1 MEKVKK
7 VWKRIRG
14 LVAASGQLRVG
25 LVLFALVLLVVL
37 FAPQLAPFDPYD
49 LGDDLL
55 VPPGT
60 AGHLLGTTNM
70 GQDIL
75 SMLIYGSR
83 ASLAIGIVA
92 AAISGVIGTLVGAV
106 AGFYGGKLDKVINEV
121 INVFLMIPSFFLV
134 LIIVAM
140 FGSSM
145 VNVMFVIGLTSW
157 PSNARMMRVQAMSIK
172 ERTFVKS
179 AVAMGGS
186 KRQILFKYI
195 IPNGLFPVIANTTM
209 GVAKAILTEAS
220 LSFLGLGDPNVVS
233 WGQMIFDGKQYLTS
247 GWWMS
252 TFAGLCI
259 RLIVMSFYHR
269 RWAELCAEP
278 QNEEDLKGGE
288 GHWSRFWIF
297 VTSV

>member
-7 VWKRIRG
+7 VWKRIRS
-14 LVAASGQLRVG
+14 LVAASGQLRAG
-25 LVLFALVLLVVL
+25 LILFVLVLLVVL
-37 FAPQLAPFDPYD
+37 FAPQIAPFDPYD

-60 AGHLLGTTNM
+60 DGHLLGTTNM

-106 AGFYGGKLDKVINEV
+106 AGFYGGKLDKVISEV

-179 AVAMGGS
+179 AVAMGES

-195 IPNGLFPVIANTTM
+195 IPNGLFPVVANTTM

-220 LSFLGLGDPNVVS
+220 LSFLGLGDPNVIS

-259 RLIVMSFYHR
+259 MLIVMIFYLIGDGLNY
-269 RWAELCAEP
+269 ALNP
-278 QNEEDLKGGE
+278 KMKK
-288 GHWSRFWIF
+288 I
-297 VTSV
+297 

>member
-14 LVAASGQLRVG
+14 LVAASGQLCVG

-179 AVAMGGS
+179 AVAMGES

-220 LSFLGLGDPNVVS
+220 LSFLGLGDPNVIS

-259 RLIVMSFYHR
+259 MLIVMIFYLIGDGLNY
-269 RWAELCAEP
+269 ALNP
-278 QNEEDLKGGE
+278 KMKK
-288 GHWSRFWIF
+288 I
-297 VTSV
+297 

>member
-25 LVLFALVLLVVL
+25 LILFALVLLVVL

-106 AGFYGGKLDKVINEV
+106 AGFYGGKLDKVISEV

-179 AVAMGGS
+179 AVAMGES

-259 RLIVMSFYHR
+259 MLIVMIFYLIGDGLNY
-269 RWAELCAEP
+269 ALNP
-278 QNEEDLKGGE
+278 KMKK
-288 GHWSRFWIF
+288 I
-297 VTSV
+297 

>member
-14 LVAASGQLRVG
+14 LVAASGQLRAG
-25 LVLFALVLLVVL
+25 LILFVLVLLVVL

-121 INVFLMIPSFFLV
+121 INVFLMIPGFFLV

-179 AVAMGGS
+179 AVAMGES

-220 LSFLGLGDPNVVS
+220 LSFLGLGDPNVIS

-259 RLIVMSFYHR
+259 MLIVMIFYLIGDGLNY
-269 RWAELCAEP
+269 ALNP
-278 QNEEDLKGGE
+278 KMKK
-288 GHWSRFWIF
+288 I
-297 VTSV
+297 

>member
-37 FAPQLAPFDPYD
+37 FAPQRAPFDPYD

-106 AGFYGGKLDKVINEV
+106 AGFYGGKLDKVISEV

-179 AVAMGGS
+179 AVAMGES

-259 RLIVMSFYHR
+259 MLIVMIFYLIGDGLNY
-269 RWAELCAEP
+269 ALNP
-278 QNEEDLKGGE
+278 KMKK
-288 GHWSRFWIF
+288 I
-297 VTSV
+297 

>member
-14 LVAASGQLRVG
+14 LVAASGQLCVG

-121 INVFLMIPSFFLV
+121 INVFLMIPGFFLV

-179 AVAMGGS
+179 AVAMGES

-220 LSFLGLGDPNVVS
+220 LSFLGLGDPNVIS

-259 RLIVMSFYHR
+259 MLIVMIFYLIGDGLNY
-269 RWAELCAEP
+269 ALNP
-278 QNEEDLKGGE
+278 KMKK
-288 GHWSRFWIF
+288 I
-297 VTSV
+297 

>member
-7 VWKRIRG
+7 VWKRIRS
-14 LVAASGQLRVG
+14 LVAASGQLRAG
-25 LVLFALVLLVVL
+25 LILFALVLLVVL

-60 AGHLLGTTNM
+60 DGHLLGTTNM

-106 AGFYGGKLDKVINEV
+106 AGFYGGKLDKVISEV

-179 AVAMGGS
+179 AVAMGES

-220 LSFLGLGDPNVVS
+220 LSFLGLGDPNVIS

-259 RLIVMSFYHR
+259 MLIVMIFYLIGDGLNY
-269 RWAELCAEP
+269 ALNP
-278 QNEEDLKGGE
+278 KMKK
-288 GHWSRFWIF
+288 I
-297 VTSV
+297 

>member
-25 LVLFALVLLVVL
+25 LILFALVLLVVL
-37 FAPQLAPFDPYD
+37 FAPQIAPFDPYD

-60 AGHLLGTTNM
+60 DGHLLGTTNM

-106 AGFYGGKLDKVINEV
+106 AGFYGGKLDKVISEV

-179 AVAMGGS
+179 AVAMGES

-220 LSFLGLGDPNVVS
+220 LSFLGLGDPNVIS

-259 RLIVMSFYHR
+259 MLIVMIFYLIGDGLNY
-269 RWAELCAEP
+269 ALNP
-278 QNEEDLKGGE
+278 KMKK
-288 GHWSRFWIF
+288 I
-297 VTSV
+297 

>member
-7 VWKRIRG
+7 IWKRIRS
-14 LVAASGQLRVG
+14 LVAASGQLRAG
-25 LVLFALVLLVVL
+25 LILFALVLLVVL
-37 FAPQLAPFDPYD
+37 FAPQIAPFDPYD

-60 AGHLLGTTNM
+60 DGHLLGTTNM

-106 AGFYGGKLDKVINEV
+106 AGFYGGKLDKVISEV

-179 AVAMGGS
+179 AVAMGES

-220 LSFLGLGDPNVVS
+220 LSFLGLGDPNVIS

-259 RLIVMSFYHR
+259 MLIVMIFYLIGDGLNY
-269 RWAELCAEP
+269 ALNP
-278 QNEEDLKGGE
+278 KMKK
-288 GHWSRFWIF
+288 I
-297 VTSV
+297 